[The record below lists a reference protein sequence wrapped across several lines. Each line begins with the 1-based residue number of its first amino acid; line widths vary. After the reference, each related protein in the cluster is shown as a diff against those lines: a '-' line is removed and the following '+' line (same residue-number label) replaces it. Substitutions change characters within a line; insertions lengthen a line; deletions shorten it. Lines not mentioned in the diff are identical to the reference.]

1 MKTLINVYFAIFDSH
16 LTYSSNVWAENINN
30 INDNI
35 TLENKCFVNNTDASL
50 HKCLKK
56 GALKIGDFNKV
67 ALVSH
72 VYRHLT

>member
-35 TLENKCFVNNTDASL
+35 TLENICFVNNTDATL
-50 HKCLKK
+50 YKCLKK
-56 GALKIGDFNKV
+56 GALKICDFNKV

-72 VYRHLT
+72 IYRHLT